1 MADRRIVIRKV
12 EPFRALPYWIS
23 AHRFLEDIVRFA
35 NRVAIVTGAAQG
47 IGEACVRRFLAE
59 GAVVVGADVSNKLA
73 PAMHALGADAVP
85 CDVGDPDAIVALV
98 ERTIALH
105 GKIDV
110 LVNNAGITSP
120 ADFLDYKLEDFERV
134 LRINLTGAFLAGQ
147 AVARHI
153 VARRG
158 NGAIVNISSV
168 NGKLALP
175 NQTAYVAS
183 KGGLNQLTT
192 VMAIALADRGVR
204 VNGVGP
210 GTIVSDMTRSRVLAS
225 DESRR
230 RILSRTPMG
239 RPGEVEE
246 IASAVAFLA
255 SDDASY
261 VTGQT
266 LYVDGGRLGLN
277 YTMDPLE

>member
-1 MADRRIVIRKV
+1 M
-12 EPFRALPYWIS
+12 
-23 AHRFLEDIVRFA
+23 
-35 NRVAIVTGAAQG
+35 Q
-47 IGEACVRRFLAE
+47 
-59 GAVVVGADVSNKLA
+59 
-73 PAMHALGADAVP
+73 ALGAAAIP
-85 CDVGDPDAIVALV
+85 CDVADPKSIGALV
-98 ERTIALH
+98 EQTVALH
-105 GKIDV
+105 GKVDI

-153 VARRG
+153 VARG
-158 NGAIVNISSV
+158 GSGAIVNISSV
-168 NGKLALP
+168 NAKLALP
-175 NQTAYVAS
+175 NQTAYVVS

-210 GTIVSDMTRSRVLAS
+210 GTIVSEMTRARILATE
-225 DESRR
+225 ESRR

-246 IASAVAFLA
+246 IASVVAFLA

-266 LYVDGGRLGLN
+266 LYADGGRLGLN
-277 YTMDPLE
+277 YMMDPAI

>member
-1 MADRRIVIRKV
+1 M
-12 EPFRALPYWIS
+12 
-23 AHRFLEDIVRFA
+23 RFID
-35 NRVAIVTGAAQG
+35 RVAIVTGAAQG
-47 IGEACVRRFLAE
+47 IGEACVWRLREE
-59 GAVVVGADVSNKLA
+59 GAAVVGADVSDKLQA
-73 PAMHALGADAVP
+73 AMAAAGAVP
-85 CDVGDPDAIVALV
+85 FTCDVGDPDAIQALV
-98 ERTIALH
+98 DKTVATY
-105 GKIDV
+105 GKVDI

-120 ADFLDYKLEDFERV
+120 GDFLDYKLSEFERV
-134 LRINLTGAFLAGQ
+134 LRINLTGAFVASQ
-147 AVARHI
+147 VVARHI
-153 VARRG
+153 VDRG
-158 NGAIVNISSV
+158 GKGAIVNISSV

-175 NQTAYVAS
+175 NQTAYVVS

-192 VMAIALADRGVR
+192 VMAIALAERGIR

-210 GTIVSDMTRSRVLAS
+210 GTIVTEMTRQRVLAT

-246 IASAVAFLA
+246 IASVVAFLA

-261 VTGQT
+261 MTGQT

-277 YTMDPLE
+277 YTMSVAS

>member
-1 MADRRIVIRKV
+1 
-12 EPFRALPYWIS
+12 
-23 AHRFLEDIVRFA
+23 VRFA

-47 IGEACVRRFLAE
+47 IGEACVQRLRAE
-59 GAVVVGADVSNKLA
+59 GAAVVGADISNRLA
-73 PAMHALGADAVP
+73 PAMQALGAAAIP
-85 CDVGDPDAIVALV
+85 CDVADPKSIAALV
-98 ERTIALH
+98 EQTVALH
-105 GKIDV
+105 GKVDI

-120 ADFLDYKLEDFERV
+120 ADFLDYKLEEFERV
-134 LRINLTGAFLAGQ
+134 LRINLTGAFLVGQ

-153 VARRG
+153 VARGG

-175 NQTAYVAS
+175 NQTAYVVS

-192 VMAIALADRGVR
+192 VMSIALAERGIR

-210 GTIVSDMTRSRVLAS
+210 GTIISDMTRARVLATE
-225 DESRR
+225 ESRR
-230 RILSRTPMG
+230 RILSRTPLG

-246 IASAVAFLA
+246 VASVVAFLA

-277 YTMDPLE
+277 YMMDPAV

>member
-1 MADRRIVIRKV
+1 
-12 EPFRALPYWIS
+12 
-23 AHRFLEDIVRFA
+23 LEGVVRFA

-47 IGEACVRRFLAE
+47 IGEACVRRLRAE
-59 GAVVVGADVSNKLA
+59 GAAVVGADVSDKLE
-73 PAMHALGADAVP
+73 PAMQALGADAVP
-85 CDVGDPDAIVALV
+85 CDVGDPKSIAALV
-98 ERTIALH
+98 ERTVALH

-134 LRINLTGAFLAGQ
+134 LRVNLTGAFLAGQ
-147 AVARHI
+147 AVARHV
-153 VARRG
+153 VARGG

-175 NQTAYVAS
+175 NQTAYVVS

-192 VMAIALADRGVR
+192 VMAIALAERGVR

-225 DESRR
+225 EESRR

-277 YTMDPLE
+277 YVMDSAV